1 MNAKLP
7 WITAALL
14 AGSAAVA
21 SAQLGAV
28 DREDLVR
35 FTPKWEGER
44 AEDGRPLVPEDL
56 LERLKKVSL
65 EEAWGVCR
73 EHGYHNQFE
82 GNWVMTEPDPVLVG
96 RAVTTYFQPL
106 RPDVQEATEALGKEQ
121 GRIGGQN
128 SWVIDT
134 LQKGDVMVVDIMG
147 RVIDATFV
155 GDNLANSVWAKTGT
169 GIVIDGGARDLEG
182 VLEIPDFPIFNR
194 GWDPSYLQ
202 HMTIMGINTPI
213 RIGRAMVMPGDAVLG
228 KREGVVFIPPHL
240 VREVVERSEEIRLRD
255 AFGHQRLRE
264 GRWTPGQIDREWTEE
279 IEADFRQ
286 WLEERADELTDYQ
299 REKFLGRQQD

>member
-1 MNAKLP
+1 MNAKLFF
-7 WITAALL
+7 ITAALL
-14 AGSAAVA
+14 VGNAALA

-35 FTPKWEGER
+35 FTPEWQGER
-44 AEDGRPLVPEDL
+44 APDGRPLVPDEL

-82 GNWVMTEPDPVLVG
+82 GNWVMTETDPVLVG
-96 RAVTTYFQPL
+96 RAVTSYFQPL
-106 RPDVQEATEALGKEQ
+106 RPDVQQATEALGKEQ

-134 LQKGDVMVVDIMG
+134 LEKGDVMVVDIMG

-182 VLEIPDFPIFNR
+182 VMAIPDFPIFNR
-194 GWDPSYLQ
+194 GWDPSFLQ
-202 HMTIMGINTPI
+202 GMTIMGINTPI
-213 RIGRAMVMPGDAVLG
+213 RIGRATVMPGDVVLG
-228 KREGVVFIPPHL
+228 KREGVMFIPPHL
-240 VREVVERSEEIRLRD
+240 VQQVVEQSEEIRLRD

-279 IEADFRQ
+279 IEADF
-286 WLEERADELTDYQ
+286 LEWVREREDELTDYQ
-299 REKFLGRQQD
+299 RERFLGRRN